1 MSKGSNG
8 HSTSKAKVRKMTAK
22 TGYTLNKDYILDY
35 KRKPGLSNGGSV
47 IRRGF

>member
-1 MSKGSNG
+1 MKGSSS
-8 HSTSKAKVRKMTAK
+8 HSTSKSKVRKMSAK
-22 TGYTLNKDYILDY
+22 TGYTLNRDYIIDY